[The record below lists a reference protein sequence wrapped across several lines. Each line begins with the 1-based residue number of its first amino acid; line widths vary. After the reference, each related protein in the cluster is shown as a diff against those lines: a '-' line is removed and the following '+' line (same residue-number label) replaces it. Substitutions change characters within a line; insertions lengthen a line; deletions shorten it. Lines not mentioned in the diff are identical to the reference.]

1 MNVSNKT
8 AFDRF
13 ANEVKIQVANDG
25 KVNWFD
31 LSWGKGVAFKQITL
45 YEGRKCNMTTHF
57 QELTKSLIYLE
68 CFPNVYK
75 SLIYLSTIKVME
87 YSFKMLDIEPHVV
100 NINHEVINY
109 IIEYSE
115 EKYSL
120 NLACAIERSLK
131 EILEILILKNILH
144 PRINVWNVRLKNGAC
159 LPIRDIIKKHDIKKK
174 LPEDEVIYF
183 TGKVFYSDCN
193 SERDIFTTSIIALL
207 LCAPTRISEIMSLEV
222 DCEVEAKD
230 SSGNAIYGLRYYCA
244 KGYGKSIKWIPSNM
258 RSVAKLAIHR
268 LKMLS
273 KPARQIALIREQG
286 EFEFYNK
293 LGVNS
298 NGTSFCKRFYNII
311 NLENKDVFN
320 LYSKEILSRIE
331 NENISAKEL
340 WKEIIK
346 YEKIPDAW
354 SSFNKTTKLSNC
366 LLLLNKDQLHIKKGT
381 DLFKASPATKE
392 LFQADFK
399 ARTGAGKDNALN
411 FFQRHKSLQPEGMKE
426 IFRSHQPRHL
436 LNTLVQ
442 RSMLSDIEIAFWS
455 GRRNVEQNIVYDNR
469 SAEELRE
476 DERKVLYADEMI
488 SDLSGK
494 LETIAMIKAH
504 LKALNRTCEL
514 YHNEI
519 DLRSQNTFKK
529 EIDDFNKNINY
540 LINYYTREVDDE

>member
-1 MNVSNKT
+1 
-8 AFDRF
+8 
-13 ANEVKIQVANDG
+13 
-25 KVNWFD
+25 
-31 LSWGKGVAFKQITL
+31 
-45 YEGRKCNMTTHF
+45 
-57 QELTKSLIYLE
+57 
-68 CFPNVYK
+68 
-75 SLIYLSTIKVME
+75 
-87 YSFKMLDIEPHVV
+87 
-100 NINHEVINY
+100 
-109 IIEYSE
+109 
-115 EKYSL
+115 
-120 NLACAIERSLK
+120 
-131 EILEILILKNILH
+131 
-144 PRINVWNVRLKNGAC
+144 
-159 LPIRDIIKKHDIKKK
+159 
-174 LPEDEVIYF
+174 
-183 TGKVFYSDCN
+183 
-193 SERDIFTTSIIALL
+193 
-207 LCAPTRISEIMSLEV
+207 MSLEV

-298 NGTSFCKRFYNII
+298 NETSFCKRFYNII

-399 ARTGAGKDNALN
+399 ARTGVGKDNALN

-494 LETIAMIKAH
+494 LEIIAMIKAH
-504 LKALNRTCEL
+504 LKSLNRTCEKLSNCLLLLNKDQLHIKKGTDLFKASPATKELFQADFKARTGVGKDNALNFFQRHKSLQPEGMKEIFRSHQPRHLLNTLVQRSMLSDIEIAFWSGRRNVEQNIVYDNRSAEELREDERKVLYADEMISDLSGKLEIIAMIKAHLKSLNRTCEL

-519 DLRSQNTFKK
+519 DLQSQSIFKK
-529 EIDDFNKNINY
+529 EIEGINKNINHI
-540 LINYYTREVDDE
+540 INYYTREDGNE